1 MTMKFYSGNDYDV
14 AQFAQKL
21 YNARMKL
28 GLGINE
34 FAKFIGYSYTT
45 YYQNEKGKVTKISVE
60 LVDRLCEKFNT
71 SADFWIK
78 PLNTNCLSSQIR
90 RWLDS
95 DEAVPYI
102 IKAYQQCKQDKVTEL
117 ERKAK
122 EIGSQL

>member
-14 AQFAQKL
+14 TKFAQKL

-34 FAKFIGYSYTT
+34 FAKFIGSSYTT

-71 SADFWIK
+71 TADFWIK

-90 RWLDS
+90 RWVDS

-102 IKAYQQCKQDKVTEL
+102 INAYHQCQQDKVTEL

>member
-14 AQFAQKL
+14 AKFAQKL

-34 FAKFIGYSYTT
+34 FAKFIGSSYTT

>member
-1 MTMKFYSGNDYDV
+1 MNMKFYSGNDYDV

-21 YNARMKL
+21 YNARTQL

-34 FAKFIGYSYTT
+34 FAKFIGSSYTT

-71 SADFWIK
+71 NTDFWIK
-78 PLNTNCLSSQIR
+78 PLNTNCLSSQVK
-90 RWLDS
+90 RWIDS
-95 DEAVPYI
+95 EEAVPYL
-102 IKAYQQCKQDKVTEL
+102 KQAYQKFQHDKYAEL